1 MKGNAR
7 MKSFLRLVVL
17 LYLVQTPAQAQED
30 AWTYTNDELTQGQQ
44 IIPEYE
50 DVREALMP
58 PTASAEDNDPLEDI
72 NMTTVFVTASKEFA
86 MRMYVA
92 LCDEFGN
99 HFFIQERAT
108 DFAIKTVDVFLVRDA
123 TLYARAFN
131 KGASK

>member
-1 MKGNAR
+1 
-7 MKSFLRLVVL
+7 
-17 LYLVQTPAQAQED
+17 
-30 AWTYTNDELTQGQQ
+30 
-44 IIPEYE
+44 
-50 DVREALMP
+50 
-58 PTASAEDNDPLEDI
+58 
-72 NMTTVFVTASKEFA
+72 MTTVFVTSSKDFA
-86 MRMYVA
+86 MRVYLA